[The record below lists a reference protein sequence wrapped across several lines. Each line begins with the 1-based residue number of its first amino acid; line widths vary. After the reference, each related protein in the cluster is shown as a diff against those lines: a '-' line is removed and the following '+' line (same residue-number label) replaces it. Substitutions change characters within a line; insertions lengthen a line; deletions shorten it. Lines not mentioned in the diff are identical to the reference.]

1 MEHNNALSLTCFPVP
16 NPQQPKET
24 LRLLTSGLLA
34 SDSAQKDRKSQP
46 ASQSRGSDMAKFRG
60 GKGQSN
66 GIWKFSVQSS
76 HISSISAFHYAVLL
90 KYKGGLPSKQ
100 LLIVQGLSAATNEY
114 DLESGFDHRLPP
126 IYRSW
131 IHHFRG
137 EQAGSPNPKQYSL
150 GSFSGP
156 KIVLDNPY
164 LDWMTVSPGVK
175 KTIRRSCTMH
185 FPRSAGQP

>member
-1 MEHNNALSLTCFPVP
+1 
-16 NPQQPKET
+16 
-24 LRLLTSGLLA
+24 
-34 SDSAQKDRKSQP
+34 
-46 ASQSRGSDMAKFRG
+46 MAKFRG

-76 HISSISAFHYAVLL
+76 HISSISAFHYVVLL

-185 FPRSAGQP
+185 FPRSAGAALDSPHPLSVPRRGLKLFGSTSATTRPVVSPSFSSFFVVFKKM